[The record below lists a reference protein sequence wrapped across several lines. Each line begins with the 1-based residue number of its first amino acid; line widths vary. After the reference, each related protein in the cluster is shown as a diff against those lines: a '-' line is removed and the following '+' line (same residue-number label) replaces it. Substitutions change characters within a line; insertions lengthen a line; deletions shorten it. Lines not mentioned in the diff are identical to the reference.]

1 MSESQ
6 VPAVLAP
13 AVAKRSYLGYWVL
26 LLTFLVMLAATGV
39 AVRNMKH
46 QLKNEIKDLQ
56 AALEQN
62 DKTQQERHDFLV
74 EELANAKMRIDNNL
88 NGHQSRLSEIDQRL
102 QEHHKRLQSLT
113 SRSLDDRLWAEA
125 LLLLKQANQRLLLE
139 RDIAGA
145 VLLLTEAEKLL
156 GASSLAS
163 SNADLLGL
171 RQTLNRDL
179 TALKLLK
186 PVDKEGIY
194 LQLNSL
200 VELIPQLPNQPQF
213 EAPANLPEEPL
224 QTASW
229 RDWVSESWRRF
240 KQGMGNYIRLEDRSD
255 LAKPIITQETAKLLQ
270 LNLRLE
276 LEQAQAALLQS
287 HQLAYQRSLKS
298 ADTLLAEYFWEG
310 DSQRQYRQTLAQLL
324 EHDLE
329 QALPSLSEGIQLLQ
343 AFSDRQAEQAN
354 LPAPSRPLS
363 PVHSRSLR
371 RDALDFAQRR
381 LNGDFFPAHPIAAG

>member
-13 AVAKRSYLGYWVL
+13 AAAKRSYLGYWVL
-26 LLTFLVMLAATGV
+26 LFTFLVMLAATGV

-74 EELANAKMRIDNNL
+74 EELASAKMRIDNNL

-298 ADTLLAEYFWEG
+298 ADKLLAEYFWEG

-354 LPAPSRPLS
+354 LPALPPSPLTPPEPS
-363 PVHSRSLR
+363 AP
-371 RDALDFAQRR
+371 QE
-381 LNGDFFPAHPIAAG
+381 PAP

>member
-13 AVAKRSYLGYWVL
+13 AAAKRSYLGYWVL
-26 LLTFLVMLAATGV
+26 LFTFLVMLAATGV

-74 EELANAKMRIDNNL
+74 EELASAKMRIDNNL

-113 SRSLDDRLWAEA
+113 SRSLDDRLWAAA

-179 TALKLLK
+179 TIA
-186 PVDKEGIY
+186 
-194 LQLNSL
+194 
-200 VELIPQLPNQPQF
+200 QP
-213 EAPANLPEEPL
+213 
-224 QTASW
+224 TT
-229 RDWVSESWRRF
+229 
-240 KQGMGNYIRLEDRSD
+240 I
-255 LAKPIITQETAKLLQ
+255 
-270 LNLRLE
+270 
-276 LEQAQAALLQS
+276 
-287 HQLAYQRSLKS
+287 
-298 ADTLLAEYFWEG
+298 
-310 DSQRQYRQTLAQLL
+310 
-324 EHDLE
+324 
-329 QALPSLSEGIQLLQ
+329 
-343 AFSDRQAEQAN
+343 
-354 LPAPSRPLS
+354 
-363 PVHSRSLR
+363 
-371 RDALDFAQRR
+371 
-381 LNGDFFPAHPIAAG
+381 